1 MSERKDSNFP
11 HAWLPVSDWELADVT
26 AVQALERGEAS
37 PEQQKRALAWIINK
51 ACWTYESTYSPVNA
65 HDGSFA
71 QGRRFSGLQIIKMLK
86 LNAAAISRAKK

>member
-11 HAWLPVSDWELADVT
+11 HAWLPVSDWDLADVT
-26 AVQALERGEAS
+26 ALQALERGEAS
-37 PEQQKRALAWIINK
+37 PDQQKRGLAWIINK
-51 ACWTYESTYSPVNA
+51 ACLTYESTYSPVSS

-86 LNAAAISRAKK
+86 VNATAIARAKK

>member
-11 HAWLPVSDWELADVT
+11 HAWLPVSDWDLADVT
-26 AVQALERGEAS
+26 ALQAMERGEAS
-37 PEQQKRALAWIINK
+37 PDQQKRGLDWIINK
-51 ACWTYESTYSPVNA
+51 ACLTYESTYSPVSA

-86 LNAAAISRAKK
+86 LNVAAISRAKK